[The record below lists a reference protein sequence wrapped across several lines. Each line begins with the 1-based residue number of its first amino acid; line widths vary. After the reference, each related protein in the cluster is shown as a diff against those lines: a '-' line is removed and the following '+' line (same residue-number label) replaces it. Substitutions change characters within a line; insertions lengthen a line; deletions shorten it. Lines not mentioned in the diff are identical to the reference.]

1 MIYKTANLQINP
13 QKCNFLLI
21 EVYNILITKYLK
33 LPNCSIS
40 PPARPILGTSF
51 GKNQSLREDTG
62 TLPLGRDRRRYFV
75 FMWPDLPVYRSG
87 M

>member
-1 MIYKTANLQINP
+1 MKSITYLLQNTYKP
-13 QKCNFLLI
+13 
-21 EVYNILITKYLK
+21 
-33 LPNCSIS
+33 PNCGIS
-40 PPARPILGTSF
+40 TLASPILGTSF
-51 GKNQSLREDTG
+51 GKFQSLREDTG